1 MANCDECKQSKNV
14 SWAYVE
20 LLNDGHKS
28 SIRKLWVLVIIL
40 IVALAASNLA
50 WLYVWQQYDYET
62 IEYSQDGRG
71 INIIGDDNDS
81 RQWQYGTDF
90 EDTTENP

>member
-1 MANCDECKQSKNV
+1 MPSCNDCGQSKNV

-20 LLNDGHKS
+20 LLHDGHKS
-28 SIRKLWVLVIIL
+28 TTRKLWVLVIIL
-40 IVALAASNLA
+40 IVSLVVSNLA

-62 IEYSQDGRG
+62 IEYSQDERG

>member
-1 MANCDECKQSKNV
+1 MSSCDECKQSKNV

-20 LLNDGHKS
+20 LLNDGHKA
-28 SIRKLWVLVIIL
+28 SIKRLIAVVIIL
-40 IVALAASNLA
+40 VISLLISNLA

-71 INIIGDDNDS
+71 INIIGNDNES
-81 RQWQYGTDF
+81 RQYGTDF
-90 EDTTENP
+90 ESTTENP